1 MSMDARTT
9 HRAARVALGGTVA
22 QAVLACGVIVLG
34 RQMGMPLLQVAGLFG
49 VAGILCWA
57 WPALRYHLRWIL
69 HMEEAALAREVAQGE
84 MHVATAETTDGD
96 SQVDAQGRDIVHPE
110 EAAASPERVGAAP
123 PADVV
128 PTARSDSIS
137 GCAMDASS
145 TGHGDDGTSSSIETN
160 ETDAADAAGGSAGQ
174 TQAQDM
180 PPVEGEAAT
189 SSGNALAAARHRVK
203 EARDAVRFC
212 EGLLA
217 SVLSVLTVM
226 LLGGM
231 GMRLHEAL
239 RESPASLD
247 EVAVEPLRALA
258 LVAGWCVVA
267 FACVRFLSLLWRDVK
282 ADAPHLPGLLYMAA
296 SLWTGVL
303 VLIGI
308 AAAHFGM
315 PGILGWIGWLLPVA
329 MILVAVDVGVFFIL
343 DWFRPR
349 RADEC
354 GRPAFEARSLMCIF
368 HARTAG
374 GTVRQA
380 LKYQFGFDVSGS
392 GMYAVVVRGAPVW
405 FALGGSTLLVASM
418 VHVVEPEEQ
427 AVVYRF
433 GALREAVVEPGM
445 HWKAPWPVD
454 RAVRYA
460 VTPVRRIHVGSHRP
474 AVEGGAIYQEDV
486 AILWSNLH
494 GVREEEYLI
503 VSQTTD
509 FGGTDDATFT
519 SNRTPQR
526 HGTESGCPDTGRG
539 RGGTPPPDCSRCA
552 GGTDGYSAHPDAA
565 LHRVGSGHDAGE
577 PEHASAPVAS
587 NEREATLR
595 ARDASAAPSVNLM
608 GGDIYVEYRIDD
620 LLLFVRASADTERLF
635 AQFAEAEA
643 SREVLRH
650 DIDALLGAGRL
661 EAEARMLE
669 ALRKVAQEHA
679 LGVEVLKVG
688 MAGTHP
694 PVDVADAFHE
704 TIIARQERLTEIE
717 DALAGAAHARIAVV
731 GSEAEAFAL
740 SDAISELEQAR
751 DPEEAA
757 RLREM
762 TDRAL
767 LNAGGQVAE
776 VMAQARGYRWW
787 RENEERGKAERF
799 LREVNLYKIGPT
811 MFPRWQHLATLERG
825 LKDARKFVLLA
836 ERERLVLHMN
846 FLKEVLGT
854 GATRGTGG
862 TTPGALLPDGAQGQ
876 WDDREMW
883 DYFEDQ
889 GFIGQ
894 QQPRSR

>member
-22 QAVLACGVIVLG
+22 QAVLAGGIILLG
-34 RQMGMPLLQVAGLFG
+34 RQMGMPLLQVGGLFG

-57 WPALRYHLRWIL
+57 WSALRYHLRWVL
-69 HMEEAALAREVAQGE
+69 HMEEAALAREEMQEDARVAAGE
-84 MHVATAETTDGD
+84 FADGVPQADVRNRDGAPASCAPHTTHATAEAE
-96 SQVDAQGRDIVHPE
+96 AQG
-110 EAAASPERVGAAP
+110 
-123 PADVV
+123 
-128 PTARSDSIS
+128 
-137 GCAMDASS
+137 
-145 TGHGDDGTSSSIETN
+145 
-160 ETDAADAAGGSAGQ
+160 
-174 TQAQDM
+174 M
-180 PPVEGEAAT
+180 PPVEGEATT
-189 SSGNALAAARHRVK
+189 SPGDALAAARRRVK
-203 EARDAVRFC
+203 EAQDAIHFC
-212 EGLLA
+212 ERMLA
-217 SVLSVLTVM
+217 SVLSVVVLM

-247 EVAVEPLRALA
+247 EVAVETLRALA

-267 FACVRFLSLLWRDVK
+267 FACVRFLSLLWRDMK
-282 ADAPHLPGLLYMAA
+282 ADAPPLPGLLYMAA
-296 SLWTGVL
+296 SLWAGVL

-343 DWFRPR
+343 DGFRPR
-349 RADEC
+349 RADEF
-354 GRPAFEARSLMCIF
+354 GRPAFEARSLMCLF

-374 GTVRQA
+374 GTVREA

-405 FALGGSTLLVASM
+405 IALGGSTLLLASM

-433 GALREAVVEPGM
+433 GALREEVYEPGM

-494 GVREEEYLI
+494 GVREEEFLI

-509 FGGTDDATFT
+509 FGETDESSST
-519 SNRTPQR
+519 SDRTAQR
-526 HGTESGCPDTGRG
+526 SGTEASCPDAER
-539 RGGTPPPDCSRCA
+539 RRERTPPPDCTRCA
-552 GGTDGYSAHPDAA
+552 RGGDGEAVHPDAG
-565 LHRVGSGHDAGE
+565 LHRVGSGYDAGE
-577 PEHASAPVAS
+577 LDATGHATVPSAS
-587 NEREATLR
+587 NEGEAAPR
-595 ARDASAAPSVNLM
+595 ARDGTAAPSVNLM

-620 LLLFVRASADTERLF
+620 LLRYVRASADTERLF

-669 ALRKVAQEHA
+669 ALRTVAQEHA
-679 LGVEVLKVG
+679 LGIEVLKVG
-688 MAGTHP
+688 MSGTHP

-704 TIIARQERLTEIE
+704 TIIARQERLTDIE
-717 DALAGAAHARIAVV
+717 DALSGAAHARISVA
-731 GSEAEAFAL
+731 GSEAEALAL
-740 SDAISELEQAR
+740 SAAISELEQAR
-751 DPEEAA
+751 DAEGAA
-757 RLREM
+757 RLRER

-767 LNAGGQVAE
+767 LKAGGQVAE

-799 LREVNLYKIGPT
+799 QREVDLFKIGPI

-846 FLKEVLGT
+846 FLKDVLGT

-862 TTPGALLPDGAQGQ
+862 TAPGARLPDGAQGQ

-889 GFIGQ
+889 GFVGQ